1 MFLWGSAAALFAL
14 PEGTLRGAVLGSLLW
29 RGLTLRLCNMMN
41 VTVSFHSLQHAPIL
55 GFTCHALSQRLVFLR
70 THTHT
75 RTHTVTYTHA
85 HTHTHT
91 HSHKHTHMCTHT
103 YTHAHAHTHT
113 PTHIHTYTHAH
124 TQCGS
129 FYSPAPV
136 LFSLFGNVRLLWGL
150 VLVFTRLF

>member
-55 GFTCHALSQRLVFLR
+55 GFTCHALSQRLVFLHA
-70 THTHT
+70 HTHT

-85 HTHTHT
+85 HTRTHT
-91 HSHKHTHMCTHT
+91 HAYTQSQTHTHVH
-103 YTHAHAHTHT
+103 
-113 PTHIHTYTHAH
+113 THIHTRAHTHAYTHTQINIHTCAH
-124 TQCGS
+124 TVRVILQP
-129 FYSPAPV
+129 SPRAV
-136 LFSLFGNVRLLWGL
+136 SL
-150 VLVFTRLF
+150 

>member
-55 GFTCHALSQRLVFLR
+55 GFTCHALSQRLVFLHAPTHTHPRAR

-75 RTHTVTYTHA
+75 DRQTQHSS
-85 HTHTHT
+85 HTHTHARA
-91 HSHKHTHMCTHT
+91 HAR
-103 YTHAHAHTHT
+103 THAAQLTHRTAHSHTHT
-113 PTHIHTYTHAH
+113 LAQLPTTTTNHT
-124 TQCGS
+124 
-129 FYSPAPV
+129 
-136 LFSLFGNVRLLWGL
+136 
-150 VLVFTRLF
+150 

>member
-55 GFTCHALSQRLVFLR
+55 GFTCHALSQRLVFL
-70 THTHT
+70 
-75 RTHTVTYTHA
+75 HA

-91 HSHKHTHMCTHT
+91 HSHIHTHKHTHTIST
-103 YTHAHAHTHT
+103 L
-113 PTHIHTYTHAH
+113 IL
-124 TQCGS
+124 S
-129 FYSPAPV
+129 FPFL
-136 LFSLFGNVRLLWGL
+136 LFIPSSLPLHPSISSSLNIIPCLFLFLSLCVC
-150 VLVFTRLF
+150 VCVFTHSTQF

>member
-55 GFTCHALSQRLVFLR
+55 GFTCHALSQRLVFLHA
-70 THTHT
+70 HTHT
-75 RTHTVTYTHA
+75 PPHTHTHA

-91 HSHKHTHMCTHT
+91 HRAYDFKT
-103 YTHAHAHTHT
+103 
-113 PTHIHTYTHAH
+113 
-124 TQCGS
+124 G
-129 FYSPAPV
+129 V
-136 LFSLFGNVRLLWGL
+136 LLFALGREGGGGDIRL
-150 VLVFTRLF
+150 